1 MALFNCVDSLD
12 SLTQEMLQI
21 IFHAFSALLS
31 RLVCDHLP
39 GGVLDEAS
47 TSLESETQ
55 SVPKTNVVS
64 ERDFAKL
71 DCFLHEKPNA
81 STLSLEAL
89 ILFTN
94 NQTAKWLD
102 SKQHARSETTP

>member
-1 MALFNCVDSLD
+1 M
-12 SLTQEMLQI
+12 
-21 IFHAFSALLS
+21 
-31 RLVCDHLP
+31 CDHLP
-39 GGVLDEAS
+39 GGVLDEAF
-47 TSLESETQ
+47 TNLVMQ

-71 DCFLHEKPNA
+71 DRFLREKSNA

-94 NQTAKWLD
+94 NKTAKWLD
-102 SKQHARSETTP
+102 SKQAEIISSRKHGG